1 MQNIEFKDLKTGD
14 TFKYNNLEYIKIA
27 EERISC
33 CKCFNAALNS
43 DKKNKIQV
51 KPLTNVEKV

>member
-1 MQNIEFKDLKTGD
+1 MKTVQFKDLNVGD
-14 TFKYNNLEYIKIA
+14 IFKYNNLEYVKIK

-33 CKCFNAALNS
+33 CKYLNASLNS

-51 KPLTNVEKV
+51 RPLTNVEKV

>member
-1 MQNIEFKDLKTGD
+1 MQNVQFKDLKTGD
-14 TFKYNNLEYIKIA
+14 NFKYNNLEYVKIS

-33 CKCFNAALNS
+33 CKYLNAALSS